1 MSQYGTTAF
10 AVVGYA
16 ACSSMMLIVNK
27 LAVHLLPAPSFVL
40 LAQVTCSWVAV
51 KVCGLLGFIDV
62 DELEWPKAKGFFLVS
77 VAFLACIFANIKIL
91 QYCNVETFI
100 VFRASTP
107 MVIGVADWFFLG
119 RELPNLRSTG
129 AMMCLVVGACLYV
142 YFDASFVV
150 QGYIWVGIWY
160 VIFSFDQVRP
170 TASCRAA
177 RSHITSAPRATGR
190 AYCLVPPIARGTTRP
205 PSPVRLDRT
214 DSRALS
220 RASVPVRQ
228 LYIKH
233 AVDNVQVRSNWGR
246 VFYTNLWASVLL
258 LGMTAYLEPHVLLKM
273 RWGWAIDRSRTLPSL
288 LRVPLERR
296 TAPRR
301 STCVVS
307 PTIRSGSPPLA
318 LPPPAA

>member
-1 MSQYGTTAF
+1 MSNYGSTAF

-107 MVIGVADWFFLG
+107 MVIGVADWWFLG

-129 AMMCLVVGACLYV
+129 AMVLLVVGACLYV
-142 YFDASFVV
+142 YFDAAFVV
-150 QGYIWVGIWY
+150 QGYVWVGIWY

-170 TASCRAA
+170 PRFSPPHPTVHTARCAGEE
-177 RSHITSAPRATGR
+177 GR
-190 AYCLVPPIARGTTRP
+190 FTRP
-205 PSPVRLDRT
+205 PPRPLLTPWVACSCGSCTSSTLST
-214 DSRALS
+214 TSRCAPIGGVS
-220 RASVPVRQ
+220 STPICGRACC
-228 LYIKH
+228 
-233 AVDNVQVRSNWGR
+233 
-246 VFYTNLWASVLL
+246 
-258 LGMTAYLEPHVLLKM
+258 
-273 RWGWAIDRSRTLPSL
+273 SL
-288 LRVPLERR
+288 
-296 TAPRR
+296 A
-301 STCVVS
+301 
-307 PTIRSGSPPLA
+307 
-318 LPPPAA
+318 